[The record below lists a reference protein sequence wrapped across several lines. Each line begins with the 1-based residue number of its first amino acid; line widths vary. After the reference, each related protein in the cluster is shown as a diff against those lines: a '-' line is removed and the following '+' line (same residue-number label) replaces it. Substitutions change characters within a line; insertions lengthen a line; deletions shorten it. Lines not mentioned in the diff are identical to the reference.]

1 MSSDIG
7 LYTVIYF
14 MQFVK

>member
-7 LYTVIYF
+7 LSSDWKVAINVT
-14 MQFVK
+14 